1 MQSKFHFSTKAKT
14 LLNLSKVISCASI
27 APIKFFSIKE
37 WIEKKEQCLKSVLST
52 LGNGPYIVRSS
63 SNNEDSL
70 QQSNA
75 GAFTSV
81 LNVTKPNLESAIE
94 EVISSYGN
102 PSNADEVLVQPML
115 EDVNFSGVAFSHDPN
130 TCSPYRVI
138 NWSEGSDTSSITGGK
153 KGEIW
158 QQAAGGCPS
167 TPPKIKKVIQL
178 IEDLLVLFGGQA
190 VDLEF
195 AFTGKGTKE
204 KLWLLQARPLI
215 LANKP
220 ETDEKQVERLKLI
233 EEKIQQGLKPHP
245 FLMGKRTVWGIMP
258 DWNPAEIIG
267 VRPKPLA
274 LSLYRDL
281 ITDSIWAYQRHNYG
295 YRNLRSFPLM
305 PHFLGLPYIDV
316 RVSFNS
322 FIPADLDAKL
332 ANRLVDY
339 YIERLLS
346 KPNLHDKIE
355 FEIVFS
361 CYTLDLKDR
370 LKKLEQANFSEG
382 ETEHL
387 SDSLRSLTNRIVDNK
402 DGLWLK
408 DQKRLKTLKERR
420 DSLLDS
426 NTNPVER
433 VYWLI
438 EDCKR
443 YGTLPFAGLAR
454 AGFVAV
460 QMLNSLVTVGAITEV
475 EKDLFMASLS
485 TISSQMTRDRFA
497 LDKTTFL
504 NRYGH
509 LRPGTYEIT
518 SPRYDE
524 DPDSY
529 FDWASPSPPLNK
541 EISFALRISQLR
553 KIENLLKD
561 HGLEMDAFGLFD
573 FMQSAIEA
581 RESAKFHFTR
591 NLSDALSLISEI
603 GKNLDIDKEDLS
615 FCDINVFQEMYI
627 SSNDPKEMLLR
638 SIEFGKAL
646 HDHTCKLSL
655 PPLIASPDDLWG
667 FQWPE
672 ASPNFI
678 TQKEVI
684 AEVSEIKDKNA
695 LNGKIV
701 CIPNAD
707 PGFDWL
713 FSRSISGLVTTWGG
727 ANSHMAIRAG
737 ELSLPAAIGV
747 GETSF
752 KKVSSAG
759 RVHLDC
765 KGKRIEV
772 LS

>member
-1 MQSKFHFSTKAKT
+1 MQSKIHFSTKAKT
-14 LLNLSKVISCASI
+14 LLNLREVISCASI
-27 APIKFFSIKE
+27 APIEFFSVKDWGQGKE
-37 WIEKKEQCLKSVLST
+37 KCLKSVIST
-52 LGNGPYIVRSS
+52 LGEGPYIVRSS
-63 SNNEDSL
+63 SHREDSL
-70 QQSNA
+70 KQSNA

-81 LNVTKPNLESAIE
+81 LNVTKQNLEFAIK
-94 EVISSYGN
+94 EVISSYGE

-153 KGEIW
+153 QGEIW
-158 QQAAGGCPS
+158 QQAASGCKS

-178 IEDLLVLFGGQA
+178 IEELLVLFGGQA

-195 AFTGKGTKE
+195 ASTGNGTQE
-204 KLWLLQARPLI
+204 RLWLLQARPLI
-215 LANKP
+215 MANKP

-305 PHFLGLPYIDV
+305 SHFLGLPYIDV

-322 FIPADLDAKL
+322 FVPDDLDTKL

-346 KPNLHDKIE
+346 KPNLHDKVE

-370 LKKLEQANFSEG
+370 LKKLEHANFSEA
-382 ETEHL
+382 ETDHL
-387 SDSLRSLTNRIVDNK
+387 SDSLRSLTNQIVDNK
-402 DGLWLK
+402 DGIWLK
-408 DQKRLKTLKERR
+408 DQERLKTLKERR

-426 NTNPVER
+426 NANPVER

-485 TISSQMTRDRFA
+485 TISGQMTRDRFA

-529 FDWASPSPPLNK
+529 FDWASPTPPFNK
-541 EISFALRISQLR
+541 DNSFALRISQLR
-553 KIENLLKD
+553 KIESLLND

-615 FCDINVFQEMYI
+615 FCNINVFQEMYI

-638 SIEFGKAL
+638 SIERGKDL
-646 HDHTCKLSL
+646 HDHTCKISL
-655 PPLIASPDDLWG
+655 PPLIASTEDLWG

-684 AEVSEIKDKNA
+684 AEVSDIKEKNE

-737 ELSLPAAIGV
+737 ELSMPAAIGV
-747 GETSF
+747 GETTF
-752 KKVSSAG
+752 KKVTGAG

-772 LS
+772 IS